1 MHVAAI
7 GDNCLDV
14 YVEQNRLAAGGN
26 ALNVAA
32 NWALAG
38 LPTTY
43 VGAVGTDREAD
54 LVADAMLTAGLD
66 TAGLDRIPGATAV
79 TLLRLVHNDREFLLE
94 DFGVGEDWTPSLD
107 HLNSIAASD
116 WVHVAGPAIHQGLA
130 QRLAA
135 TGLRTSVD
143 LSTTRDFGDL
153 TGIEVAFLSWQ
164 GPRNE
169 AARELA
175 RSACEAGAATAVV
188 TCGDHGSLAV
198 GGNEA
203 EADAKEIA
211 PVDTCGAGDS
221 FIAGFVRAR
230 LHDAGLETCL
240 LRATRAATATCL
252 HLGGFPQPR
261 QQVPQWLQ
269 ERVKRVL

>member
-7 GDNCLDV
+7 GDNCLDI

-32 NWALAG
+32 NWALGG

-54 LVADAMLTAGLD
+54 LVAQAMLTAGLD
-66 TAGLDRIPGATAV
+66 PVGLDRVPGATAL
-79 TLLRLVHNDREFLLE
+79 TLLRLVRNDREFLLE
-94 DFGVGEDWTPSLD
+94 DFGVGEHWTPSLQ
-107 HLNSIAASD
+107 HLNSISTSD
-116 WVHVAGPAIHQGLA
+116 WVHVAGPVIHQRLA

-153 TGIEVAFLSWQ
+153 TGVEVAFLSWQ
-164 GPRNE
+164 GPRD
-169 AARELA
+169 AAAHALA

-188 TCGDHGSLAV
+188 TCGEHGSLAF
-198 GGNEA
+198 GGHEA
-203 EADAKEIA
+203 EADAMDIA

-221 FIAGFVRAR
+221 FIAGFVRAW
-230 LHDAGLETCL
+230 LHEAGLETCL
-240 LRATRAATATCL
+240 FRATRAATATCL
-252 HLGGFPQPR
+252 HLGGFPQPPH
-261 QQVPQWLQ
+261 QVPQWLQ
-269 ERVKRVL
+269 ERLKRVH